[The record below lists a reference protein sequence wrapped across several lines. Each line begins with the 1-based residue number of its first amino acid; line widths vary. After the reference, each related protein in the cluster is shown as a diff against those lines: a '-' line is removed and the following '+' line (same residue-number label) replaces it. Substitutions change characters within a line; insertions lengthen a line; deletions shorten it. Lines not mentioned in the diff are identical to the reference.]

1 VRVLS
6 ALALLALAPILQE
19 ASYSLTAQTT
29 VPPMTAP
36 SHMSMVFGV
45 GPEKHGVSDNEW
57 RPGRPHPTVPTIFSV
72 AKQVG
77 LRASWA
83 T

>member
-6 ALALLALAPILQE
+6 ALALLALAPMLQE
-19 ASYSLTAQTT
+19 ASHSLTAQTT

-36 SHMSMVFGV
+36 SHMSMVSGV
-45 GPEKHGVSDNEW
+45 GPEKHGVRDNEW